1 MGKHTLKPS
10 SKVKFGFMSFDVL
23 DYETGK
29 SIHFDIDLGKIT
41 LPHYNDLAIKPNQ
54 YRVIFT
60 NKAIHGDKSIGGM
73 NKYAAKD
80 YGIDWT
86 YGDDVVLVAQQTTAP
101 KGGLYKDRHEKL
113 LGTIAHE
120 IIEAELMKHGMPYHI
135 AHMNAM
141 EYEKGVDDRHPEY
154 IRVKADSG
162 YHLVYIEKEQGD
174 RAIVISADYKSRNM
188 FAGAEK
194 DGDEW
199 RIVTDYV
206 YDGEALDDWWESVR
220 KERIPQ
226 EKAKTPK

>member
-1 MGKHTLKPS
+1 MGKHTPKSS

-23 DYETGK
+23 DYKTGK
-29 SIHFDIDLGKIT
+29 PIHFDIDLGKIT

-54 YRVIFT
+54 YRVVFT

-86 YGDDVVLVAQQTTAP
+86 YGDDVVLVAQQTTEP

-141 EYEKGVDDRHPEY
+141 EYEKGVDDHHPEY
-154 IRVKADSG
+154 IRVRADSG
-162 YHLVYIEKEQGD
+162 YHLVYIEKEQGNM
-174 RAIVISADYKSRNM
+174 AIVISADYKSRNM

-194 DGDEW
+194 EGDEW
-199 RIVTDYV
+199 KIVTDYV
-206 YDGEALDDWWESVR
+206 YDGEALDEWWESVR
-220 KERIPQ
+220 KERIPP
-226 EKAKTPK
+226 EKAKTP